1 MQMVGTIRYD
11 VSEFLEAYQVTG
23 YRNKGDTAKASRRA
37 LSDTGLRATSQRAAI
52 LDIIKQSRDHL
63 DADEIYRRARRR
75 EPRIS
80 LSTVYRTL
88 QRFKDSGLVEET
100 HFDDSHHHYEPKPR
114 GKHHH
119 LVCLKC
125 GRVVEFDSD
134 LLSHIKENVPEAEGF
149 DVSRLELRMTG
160 YCGECKE

>member
-1 MQMVGTIRYD
+1 M
-11 VSEFLEAYQVTG
+11 TG
-23 YRNKGDTAKASRRA
+23 YRNKTGTAKASRRA
-37 LSDTGLRATSQRAAI
+37 LSDTGLRATSQRAVI
-52 LDIIKQSRDHL
+52 LDIIRQSQGHL

-88 QRFKDSGLVEET
+88 QKFRDIGLVEES
-100 HFDDSHHHYEPKPR
+100 HFDESHHHYEPKPR

-125 GRVVEFDSD
+125 GQVVEFDFD
-134 LLSHIKENVPEAEGF
+134 LQSHIKENVPEAEGF
-149 DVSRLELRMTG
+149 DVRQLELRMTG
-160 YCGECKE
+160 YCAGCRE

>member
-1 MQMVGTIRYD
+1 
-11 VSEFLEAYQVTG
+11 VTG
-23 YRNKGDTAKASRRA
+23 YRNRGGTAKASRRA
-37 LSDTGLRATSQRAAI
+37 LSDTGLRATSQRAVI
-52 LDIIKQSRDHL
+52 LDIIKQSQDHL

-88 QRFKDSGLVEET
+88 QRFKDTGLVEES
-100 HFDDSHHHYEPKPR
+100 HFDESHHHYEPKPR

-125 GRVVEFDSD
+125 GQVVEFDFD
-134 LLSHIKENVPEAEGF
+134 LQRHIKENVPETAGF
-149 DVSRLELRMTG
+149 DVRQLELRMTG
-160 YCGECKE
+160 YCADCRE